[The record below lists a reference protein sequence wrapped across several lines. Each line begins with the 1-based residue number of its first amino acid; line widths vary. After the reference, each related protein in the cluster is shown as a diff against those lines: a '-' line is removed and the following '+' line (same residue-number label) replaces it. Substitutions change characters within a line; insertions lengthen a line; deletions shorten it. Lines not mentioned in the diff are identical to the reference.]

1 MARVTEALL
10 GKTAW
15 STGNETAQLDPT
27 YGGQFGFGTN
37 PKEWVSAQAYL
48 PRNLI
53 PIVLEAPKFFTKMPD
68 SSKWV
73 TAWKVFIE
81 KHVRTIEGLKAG
93 LTVDVGEH
101 AFGGAG
107 EMFQE
112 FQDVKRERSTLTFGL
127 VDKYGNVFQQFI
139 ERWITYGMMHP
150 ETKTPLLL
158 TLDGAAPTDNLAD
171 EYSGTIAFIEPDPTG
186 KRCIRCWISTN
197 VWPQGTGPIEG
208 KMDKTS
214 ALTIKELSLE
224 FSSLTF
230 INEGTRTYGQELL
243 DGITMT
249 YANPQL
255 RAAFITS
262 IAADVN
268 AVAQGWKE
276 SVTSIA
282 ANRVTGPI

>member
-1 MARVTEALL
+1 MARVTDALL
-10 GKTAW
+10 GKVAW
-15 STGNETAQLDPT
+15 SQGNETAQLDPT
-27 YGGQFGFGTN
+27 YGGQFGWATN

-53 PIVLEAPKFFTKMPD
+53 PIVLESPKFFSKMPD

-158 TLDGAAPTDNLAD
+158 TLDGANPTDNLAD
-171 EYSGTIAFIEPDPTG
+171 NYSGTVAFIEPDPTG

-243 DGITMT
+243 DAVTMT
-249 YANPQL
+249 NANPQL
-255 RAAFITS
+255 RAAFISS
-262 IAADVN
+262 IASDV
-268 AVAQGWKE
+268 AATAQGWNE
-276 SVTSIA
+276 SVTSVA
-282 ANRVTGPI
+282 ADRVTGVI